1 MPSIKPPVE
10 KFLRSKIVYKITCP
24 GCQACYVGQ
33 TVRHLQSRFREHQ
46 RQGTAITQH
55 IDNCNMTEI
64 KKLNMED
71 IEILASTQRGSM
83 VLLTLEAIWI
93 RELSPSINTKDEFRL
108 HHEWLHRDLQH
119 LPLPAKHV
127 PLDVL
132 FVAPIGHQIL
142 IFEIHTHAFA
152 TAAAA
157 FLTLLLLLKCCHCC
171 RCCY

>member
-1 MPSIKPPVE
+1 MLMIQYRGKCTEAYARALHKIKAPCTVVMTLRKLKTLMPSIKPPVE

-71 IEILASTQRGSM
+71 IEILASTQR
-83 VLLTLEAIWI
+83 
-93 RELSPSINTKDEFRL
+93 F
-108 HHEWLHRDLQH
+108 
-119 LPLPAKHV
+119 
-127 PLDVL
+127 
-132 FVAPIGHQIL
+132 
-142 IFEIHTHAFA
+142 
-152 TAAAA
+152 
-157 FLTLLLLLKCCHCC
+157 
-171 RCCY
+171 